1 MQQTETPWS
10 LPALGQAAGIEENG
24 AIGFGMMGNVS
35 MTEQSH
41 VDLVFEILFHPGYR
55 IRGAAPPV
63 SKGYPEIR
71 DLDNPFALELVFD
84 NEWIAVAADRFQ
96 PRQFLKLFYDFR
108 GNKIAEMNNNILPSH
123 APGEGVR
130 EDLT

>member
-1 MQQTETPWS
+1 MQQAEAFGS
-10 LPALGQAAGIEENG
+10 LSTSRHAAGIEKQG
-24 AIGFGMMGNVS
+24 TVGFGMMSNVS

-41 VDLVFEILFHPGYR
+41 VDPAFEIPFHPAYR
-55 IRGAAPPV
+55 IRGTAPAV

-71 DLDNPFALELVFD
+71 DLDNLFALESVFD

-96 PRQFLKLFYDFR
+96 PRQFLKLTYDFR
-108 GNKIAEMNNNILPSH
+108 GDKIAEMNNNILPSH